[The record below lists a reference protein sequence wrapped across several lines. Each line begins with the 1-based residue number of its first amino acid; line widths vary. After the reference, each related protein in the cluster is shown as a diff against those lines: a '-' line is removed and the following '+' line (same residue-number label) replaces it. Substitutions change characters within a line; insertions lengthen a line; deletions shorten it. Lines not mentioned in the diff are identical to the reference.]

1 MTKQCL
7 CLLGLVLATGSAFAE
22 ETKSSFDELQLRDSY
37 GNVQT
42 LGKLAEKE
50 FTVVAFLGTE
60 CPLAKLYGPR
70 LRQLSDRFKDVA
82 FIGVNSNIQDTLREV
97 SAYTDRCRIKFP
109 MLVDTEHKLANL
121 LQAERTP
128 EVFVLDRDRNVHYR
142 GRIDDQYA
150 ISVAKLKPAVEDLA
164 EALSALEAGKEP
176 KQARTKAV
184 GCIIGRRKQATPT
197 GDVTYSK
204 HIAPI
209 FNKRCAECH
218 RDGELAPFALSN
230 YEDTIGW
237 TDMIAEVIGEGRM
250 PPWNANPK
258 YGHFKN
264 DARLSAEEKQLVL
277 KWINNG
283 APEGD
288 KTDLPEP
295 PKFVEGWRIEKPDDV
310 YYMPKKYSVPA
321 TGVVDYKHFRI
332 DPGFKKD
339 MYVSQVEA
347 RPGNPE
353 VVHHIVVYVL
363 TPEMRKQRSRRRGL
377 GMMLIG
383 YAPGTSPLV
392 YPEGAGMKIP
402 AGSQFIFEMHYTP
415 NGEKATDLSYC
426 GVKFID
432 RKDVKQEIIGTEVMT
447 SRFRIRKNDP
457 SFEVTA
463 HKPIEEDIKLVT
475 LTPHM
480 HLRGK
485 SFRYIAR
492 IPGQEPKVLLDVPK
506 YDFNW
511 QLRYELKEPV
521 LLPKGSTLTCIA
533 KYDNSEGNPNNPNPN
548 KEVRWGDQSW
558 EEMMIGFYA
567 GVRPAK
573 SSE

>member
-1 MTKQCL
+1 MMKRSL
-7 CLLGLVLATGSAFAE
+7 CLLGLVFASE
-22 ETKSSFDELQLRDSY
+22 SVFAGETKPGFDSLKLRDSY
-37 GNVQT
+37 GNTQSV
-42 LGKLAEKE
+42 GKLAEKK

-70 LRQLSDRFKDVA
+70 LRQLSERFDDVA

-97 SAYTDRCRIKFP
+97 AAYTERCKIKFP
-109 MLVDTEHKLANL
+109 MLLDTEHKLADL
-121 LQAERTP
+121 LKAERTP
-128 EVFVLDRDRNVHYR
+128 EVFVLDADRKVRYR
-142 GRIDDQYA
+142 GRIDNQYA
-150 ISVAKLKPAVEDLA
+150 ISVAKLKPSVEDLA
-164 EALSALEAGKEP
+164 DALTALQAGNEPPQIRTEAI
-176 KQARTKAV
+176 
-184 GCIIGRRKQATPT
+184 GCIIGRRKQAAPT
-197 GDVTYSK
+197 GDITYSK

-209 FNKRCAECH
+209 FNKRCVECH
-218 RDGELAPFALSN
+218 RNGELAPFALSKH
-230 YEDTIGW
+230 EDTVGW
-237 TDMIAEVIGEGRM
+237 TDMIAEVISEGRM

-258 YGHFKN
+258 FGHFKN
-264 DARLSAEEKQLVL
+264 DSRLTKEEKQLVL
-277 KWINNG
+277 KWIENG

-288 KTDLPEP
+288 KADLPEP
-295 PKFVEGWRIEKPDDV
+295 PEFVEGWRIEKPDKV
-310 YYMPKKYSVPA
+310 YYMPRKYPVPA
-321 TGVVDYKHFRI
+321 TGVVDYQHFSV
-332 DPGFKKD
+332 DPGYKED
-339 MYVSQVEA
+339 TYINQVEA

-363 TPEMRKQRSRRRGL
+363 TPEMRKRRSRGGGL

-392 YPEGAGMKIP
+392 YPKDAGMKIP

-432 RKDVKQEIIGTEVMT
+432 KKDVKQEIIGTEVMT
-447 SRFRIRKNDP
+447 SRFRIPKNDANY
-457 SFEVTA
+457 EVTA
-463 HKPIEEDIKLVT
+463 QRTIKEDINLVT

-485 SFRYIAR
+485 SFRYIAQL
-492 IPGQEPKVLLDVPK
+492 PGKEPEILLDVPK

-511 QLRYELKEPV
+511 QLRYELAEPKF
-521 LLPKGSTLTCIA
+521 LPKDSVLKCIA
-533 KYDNSEGNPNNPNPN
+533 KYDNSEGNPNNPDPN
-548 KEVRWGDQSW
+548 KTVGWGDQSW

-573 SSE
+573 GSE